1 MLFLRL
7 SRCCC
12 FLKATTTRWYPSKTL
27 SLVSKKRAVEKRW
40 LCRWCRWNAT
50 GPCSGRAG
58 GAGLKGS
65 VWIKKGLWRTHTE
78 STKNAAKSK
87 QDFSAGARRALVSF
101 TNEVS
106 RFFSARV
113 ACGYLYSLVFVLH
126 RSMASSRCFYE
137 SIIYVVSSLISNT
150 PVTGR

>member
-27 SLVSKKRAVEKRW
+27 SLVSKKRAAEKRW
-40 LCRWCRWNAT
+40 LRCWCRWNAT

-65 VWIKKGLWRTHTE
+65 VWIKKGLWRERNTQRE

-106 RFFSARV
+106 RFFSRARRV
-113 ACGYLYSLVFVLH
+113 RLSLVVGFCFTSLDDIISLFLRIYYLCRFVLN
-126 RSMASSRCFYE
+126 
-137 SIIYVVSSLISNT
+137 L
-150 PVTGR
+150 

>member
-27 SLVSKKRAVEKRW
+27 SLVSKKCAVEKRW

-50 GPCSGRAG
+50 GPCSGRAVRRSQR
-58 GAGLKGS
+58 KC
-65 VWIKKGLWRTHTE
+65 VDKKRTLANTE
-78 STKNAAKSK
+78 SAQKMLRRVSK
-87 QDFSAGARRALVSF
+87 IFQRAPARALVSF

-106 RFFSARV
+106 RLFSARV

-126 RSMASSRCFYE
+126 RSMASSRCFCV